1 LAAGSAATFGK
12 GASGGAAW
20 ASSPPPA
27 INTASREQKKIVDFT
42 AKGCPLS
49 PRSSSLAGF
58 RLDFPRRLRK
68 APSPMAKQALGKG
81 LGALIKKSTVIAE
94 TERVIG
100 PDDLKRVRDVPL
112 DHVVPSPLQPRT
124 QFVES
129 PLDDLMESIRQHG
142 IIQPLIVR
150 AVNGKFELI
159 AGERR
164 WRASKKLGLATVP
177 VIEREASDRDVLE
190 MALIENL
197 QREDLNPM
205 EEAAGY
211 VRLAEEF
218 SLKQDEIAGRVG
230 KSRASVA
237 NAIRLL
243 GLHSDVQ
250 MLVAQARLTVGHAK
264 AILSIKDQDTQL
276 LIADQVIRKSLT
288 VRATEKLVQ
297 SYLND
302 GPGDSVGLKKTAATR
317 EVDIHVRALTNRLRE
332 HLATHVA
339 IQHSAKKG
347 KIEIEYYGDDDLQRL
362 IELLGLPGGD

>member
-1 LAAGSAATFGK
+1 
-12 GASGGAAW
+12 
-20 ASSPPPA
+20 
-27 INTASREQKKIVDFT
+27 
-42 AKGCPLS
+42 
-49 PRSSSLAGF
+49 
-58 RLDFPRRLRK
+58 
-68 APSPMAKQALGKG
+68 MAKQALGKG
-81 LGALIKKSTVIAE
+81 LGALIKKSAVSPDTDAAAS
-94 TERVIG
+94 
-100 PDDLKRVRDVPL
+100 PDDFKRVRDVPL
-112 DHVVPSPLQPRT
+112 DMIIPSPLQPRM
-124 QFVES
+124 QFIES

-150 AVNGKFELI
+150 AVGGKLELI

-164 WRASKKLGLATVP
+164 WRASKKLGLTTVP

-218 SLKQDEIAGRVG
+218 TLKQDEIASRVG

-237 NAIRLL
+237 NAMRLL
-243 GLHSDVQ
+243 GLHKDVQ

-264 AILSIKDQDTQL
+264 AVLAIKDHDSQL
-276 LIADQVIRKSLT
+276 LIADQIVRKSLT
-288 VRATEKLVQ
+288 VRATEKLAQ
-297 SYLND
+297 TFLNGD
-302 GPGDSVGLKKTAATR
+302 GSDQGDARKAPAAR
-317 EVDIHVRALTNRLRE
+317 ELDIHVRAVTNRLRE
-332 HLATHVA
+332 HLATHVS

-347 KIEIEYYGDDDLQRL
+347 RIEIEYYGDDDLQRL

>member
-1 LAAGSAATFGK
+1 
-12 GASGGAAW
+12 
-20 ASSPPPA
+20 
-27 INTASREQKKIVDFT
+27 
-42 AKGCPLS
+42 
-49 PRSSSLAGF
+49 
-58 RLDFPRRLRK
+58 
-68 APSPMAKQALGKG
+68 MAKQALGKG
-81 LGALIKKSTVIAE
+81 LGALIKKSATPAVEDVA
-94 TERVIG
+94 TAA
-100 PDDLKRVRDVPL
+100 DDSKRVRDVPL
-112 DHVVPSPLQPRT
+112 DRIVPSPLQPRM

-150 AVNGKFELI
+150 PVNGKLELI

-218 SLKQDEIAGRVG
+218 TLKQDEIAARVG

-243 GLHSDVQ
+243 GLHLDVQ

-264 AILSIKDQDTQL
+264 AILAIKDQDTQL
-276 LIADQVIRKSLT
+276 LVADQIIRRQLT
-288 VRATEKLVQ
+288 VRATEKLAQ
-297 SYLND
+297 SFLND
-302 GPGDSVGLKKTAATR
+302 ANPESGEAKKIPAAR

-362 IELLGLPGGD
+362 IELLGLPSDD